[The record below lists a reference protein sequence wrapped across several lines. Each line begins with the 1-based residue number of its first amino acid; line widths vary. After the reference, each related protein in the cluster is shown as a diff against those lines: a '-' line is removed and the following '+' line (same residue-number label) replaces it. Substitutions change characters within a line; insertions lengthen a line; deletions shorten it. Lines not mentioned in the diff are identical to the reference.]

1 MRVLRTTQVAGM
13 TFLLIVAVAGV
24 AVARAPE
31 GVSPGAIDR
40 YIEVEARCPAF
51 SWGLVPDAEGY
62 VIIVYRL
69 PEGMTPGELD
79 LTRAQ
84 EVLYKLVP
92 GAATSWTP
100 DLAHGLEPGANYIWF
115 VRAVFGDTRE
125 ELGVADEWS
134 HGRFFSVSAV
144 PTVRE
149 VEEALDVLRRYAASE
164 GEIDP
169 RQSAGPIRQASEV
182 AEQGDAGAPVQ
193 PSLEGAKT
201 VATAPTAM
209 KGHVSGASGERYG
222 VVGITDSVTGAGLAA
237 RNTTGGPDLVLD
249 GGGLANARVTESGI
263 NRHWGAPVSFNIHN
277 TGGGG
282 MTLQVDGT
290 PVQKRVTG
298 SCSSSYAIRSVSDTG
313 SVTCAYDDFNI
324 VSHTA
329 EYSAE
334 SFNGTDQYA
343 MVNDTGRNVCFLTR
357 VGLRDVD
364 GSSEDAICRVYLDTS
379 FNPDRWVLIADTET
393 GDDADARCT
402 MRCIEWGVRVD

>member
-1 MRVLRTTQVAGM
+1 MRIART
-13 TFLLIVAVAGV
+13 AGV
-24 AVARAPE
+24 ACVLFVLSVALGGAAVAETPQ
-31 GVSPGAIDR
+31 GVSPGAVER
-40 YIEVEARCPAF
+40 SIEVEARCPAF
-51 SWGLVPDAEGY
+51 SWVLVPDAEHY
-62 VIIVYRL
+62 DIIAYRL
-69 PEGMTPGELD
+69 PGWMTPEELD
-79 LTRAQ
+79 LSLAE
-84 EVLYKLVP
+84 EVLLTRVP
-92 GAATSWTP
+92 GNATSWTP
-100 DLAHGLEPGANYIWF
+100 DMNRCLEPGETYIWY
-115 VRAVFGDTRE
+115 VRAVFGDDHE
-125 ELGVADEWS
+125 ELNSAGDWS
-134 HGRFFSVSAV
+134 EGRFFSISAA
-144 PTVRE
+144 PTARE

-169 RQSAGPIRQASEV
+169 RRLAGPTRQASEV
-182 AEQGDAGAPVQ
+182 AEQGDAGAPGQ

-402 MRCIEWGVRVD
+402 MRCIEWSVRVD